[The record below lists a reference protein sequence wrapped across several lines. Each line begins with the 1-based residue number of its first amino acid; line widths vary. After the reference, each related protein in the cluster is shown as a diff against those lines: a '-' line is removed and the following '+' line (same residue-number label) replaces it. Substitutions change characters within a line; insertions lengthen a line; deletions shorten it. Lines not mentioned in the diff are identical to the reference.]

1 MARIKRADG
10 GQEWSGSSVVW
21 AVRVFNAF
29 RAR

>member
-1 MARIKRADG
+1 MERIKRADG

-21 AVRVFNAF
+21 AVRVFNTF